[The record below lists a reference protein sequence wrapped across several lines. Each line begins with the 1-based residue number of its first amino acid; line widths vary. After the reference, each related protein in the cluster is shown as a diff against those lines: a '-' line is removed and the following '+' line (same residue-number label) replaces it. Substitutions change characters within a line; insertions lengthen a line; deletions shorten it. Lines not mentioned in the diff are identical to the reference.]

1 MRAVRWHGRG
11 DVRLDDVPVPAP
23 GAGQVLLR
31 IEAAAIC
38 GTDVDEVRS
47 GPVTV
52 PVEPHPVSGRS
63 APVTLGHEIVG
74 TVAEATP
81 GARLP
86 VGARVAPWPLR
97 PCRQC
102 RECRSGHANRCP
114 NMASLGMSLDGGMA
128 EFVVAD
134 EGGCVALQ
142 NDVPLER
149 AVLVEPAA
157 VVLHAL
163 HRVAVQGRR
172 VAVVGIGSLGLLTVE
187 AARCAGAGTIVA
199 VGRSERSRA
208 SAHTA
213 GADVVIPPDDAAE
226 VDAEVVLETAG
237 AAPAIAVAL
246 AAARRGGRVVVLGG
260 HVRPIPVDLLD
271 VTVREVAIEGSVS
284 HCFEDFEAAARAIE
298 AGRLAATPREFH
310 VAPLED
316 GPDLLRSDAAGVKR
330 ILVPSRS

>member
-11 DVRLDDVPVPAP
+11 DVRLDEVPVPA
-23 GAGQVLLR
+23 AAADQVLLR
-31 IEAAAIC
+31 VEAAAIC

-74 TVAEATP
+74 TVAEAAP
-81 GARLP
+81 GSPLL
-86 VGARVAPWPLR
+86 VGARVAPWPSR

-102 RECRSGHANRCP
+102 RECRSGHENRCP
-114 NMASLGMSLDGGMA
+114 NMVSLGMSLDGGMA
-128 EFVVAD
+128 EFVVVD
-134 EGGCVALQ
+134 ERGCVALEH
-142 NDVPLER
+142 DVPIER

-172 VAVVGIGSLGLLTVE
+172 IAVVGVGSLGLLMVE

-199 VGRSERSRA
+199 VGRSEESRA
-208 SAHTA
+208 SSHAA
-213 GADVVIPPDDAAE
+213 GADAVVSPDDAAD
-226 VDAEVVLETAG
+226 VDAELVFETAG
-237 AAPAIAVAL
+237 AAPAIGVAL
-246 AAARRGGRVVVLGG
+246 AAVRRGGRVVVLGG

-284 HCFEDFEAAARAIE
+284 HCFEDFAAAARAIA
-298 AGRLAATPREFH
+298 AGQLAATPREIH
-310 VAPLED
+310 VAPLEA
-316 GPDLLRSDAAGVKR
+316 GPDLLRSDAAGIKR
-330 ILVPSRS
+330 ILVPSRP